1 MSSKFTTV
9 VKYKKENSYDI
20 STNEIWGEMHIYIYN
35 LIRVRKENLKKRK
48 KYKIFYIMVKI

>member
-1 MSSKFTTV
+1 M
-9 VKYKKENSYDI
+9 KYKKENSYDI

-48 KYKIFYIMVKI
+48 KNTNRIKYFI